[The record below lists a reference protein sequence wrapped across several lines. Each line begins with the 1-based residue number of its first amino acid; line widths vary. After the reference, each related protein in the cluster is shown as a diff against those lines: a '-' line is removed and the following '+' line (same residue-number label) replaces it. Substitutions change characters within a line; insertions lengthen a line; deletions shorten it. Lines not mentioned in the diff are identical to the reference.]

1 MTRAAAPM
9 SPAASEAA
17 AGLPALLD
25 ALRASLTRLLELS
38 ETKLHALRS
47 ADAPALQRCASE
59 ESAALEEWL
68 SLQRRREV
76 EIARLAQG
84 LPTPWEGRATL
95 SALAERLPATLACE
109 IRGKTGDLR
118 ALAAKLQATNRAAA
132 ELARG
137 LHSHI
142 RAVFQELA
150 RSGSETAGYGRSGQ
164 LQSRRQERWVDALG

>member
-1 MTRAAAPM
+1 MTRAPAPI
-9 SPAASEAA
+9 STVAPETA

-25 ALRASLTRLLELS
+25 ALHACLTRLLELA

-47 ADAPALQRCASE
+47 ADAPTLQRCASE

-84 LPTPWEGRATL
+84 VPIPPDGRATL
-95 SALAERLPATLACE
+95 SALADRLPAALACE

-118 ALAAKLQATNRAAA
+118 ALAVRLQTTNRAAA